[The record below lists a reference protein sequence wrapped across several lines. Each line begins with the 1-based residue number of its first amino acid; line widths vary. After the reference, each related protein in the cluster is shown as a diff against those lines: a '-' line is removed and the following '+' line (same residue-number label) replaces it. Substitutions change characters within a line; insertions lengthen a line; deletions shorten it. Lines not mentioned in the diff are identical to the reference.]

1 MKPLE
6 SMTFQE
12 LKEIGVIHYYKE
24 RNYRIRKMYKEGRE
38 SGVKYTEM
46 IKRCSE
52 SFFLG
57 TDRIATLVCSRR
69 QRKPKTTPSKCLE
82 CGKQVETIKKRFCE
96 SCAKARVRASQRRHK
111 EKSLKKDKQTNYII
125 Q

>member
-12 LKEIGVIHYYKE
+12 LKEIGEIHHYKE
-24 RNYRIRKMYKEGRE
+24 RNNRIRKMYKEGRE
-38 SGVKYTEM
+38 AGVNYTEM

-57 TDRIATLVCSRR
+57 LDRIATLVCSRR
-69 QRKPKTTPSKCLE
+69 QRKPKLVPSKCLE
-82 CGKQVETIKKRFCE
+82 CGEQVETIKKRFCE
-96 SCAKARVRASQRRHK
+96 PCAKARVRASQRRHK
-111 EKSLKKDKQTNYII
+111 VNSLKKDKRTNYII

>member
-12 LKEIGVIHYYKE
+12 LKEIGVIHHYKE
-24 RNYRIRKMYKEGRE
+24 RNYRIRKMYKEGRKA
-38 SGVKYTEM
+38 GVNYTEM

-57 TDRIATLVCSRR
+57 IDRIATLVCSRR
-69 QRKPKTTPSKCLE
+69 QRKPKLIPSKCLE
-82 CGKQVETIKKRFCE
+82 CGEQVETIKKRFCE
-96 SCAKARVRASQRRHK
+96 RCAKARVRASQRRHK
-111 EKSLKKDKQTNYII
+111 VNSLKKDKRTNYII

>member
-12 LKEIGVIHYYKE
+12 LKEIGVIHHYKE
-24 RNYRIRKMYKEGRE
+24 RNYRIRKMYKEGRKA
-38 SGVKYTEM
+38 GVNYTEM

-57 TDRIATLVCSRR
+57 LDRIATLVCSRR
-69 QRKPKTTPSKCLE
+69 QRKPKLIPSKCLE
-82 CGKQVETIKKRFCE
+82 CGEQVETIKKRFCE
-96 SCAKARVRASQRRHK
+96 PCAKARVRASQRRHK
-111 EKSLKKDKQTNYII
+111 VNSLKKDKRTNYII